1 MVRMQPVALPLPTLE
16 QVKLSSSLV
25 IMASTPYMVEENAKT
40 VLKVTC
46 ALSQN

>member
-1 MVRMQPVALPLPTLE
+1 
-16 QVKLSSSLV
+16 V
-25 IMASTPYMVEENAKT
+25 IMASTPSMVEENAKT